1 MKRSDWQNAFGET
14 PDYFRRQLTSTLN
27 GLEAGKMK
35 KRYKIST
42 VLIAAVLAVMM
53 IVGAGVAA
61 GNLGVFDML
70 NTADPIVPLEGAEN
84 MVETNLGSVENEFV
98 KLSVEEAVYDGQGA
112 IVQLRLSPKDTEKYA
127 LLNDM
132 LQDTPEDIYDIERVP
147 AKVPE
152 GRQTLQGDS
161 GEMEIVNEK
170 GNISMSLNGE
180 NIEIPST
187 LEEAAERKI
196 PVYVEDGTLYYA
208 DQFDFK
214 IKGRK
219 DGKEIVHYWVG
230 AETIGVDAENAEA
243 MGEEIFLNTWNAEEQ
258 PDGSVIIWAKGTAN
272 QAMEDEIQLKFK
284 CGIYRGADAQE
295 TTVDELTVNLKR
307 HTGNR
312 NVTLVPT
319 GDGTGERFQVLT
331 GSISFSKVQGYLT
344 VDYVYEQA
352 EEEEMG
358 ITFKIYDAEGNQI
371 AMGSGQTIELTA
383 EDGSAYYHQIDEIQ
397 SFEEIPEKFWLEA
410 KVIGEDKTL
419 GRVECEAVPA
429 E

>member
-14 PDYFRRQLTSTLN
+14 PDYFRHQLTSTLN

-35 KRYKIST
+35 KRYKVST
-42 VLIAAVLAVMM
+42 VLIAAVTAAML

-70 NTADPIVPLEGAEN
+70 DTADPIVPLEGAEN

-112 IVQLRLSPKDTEKYA
+112 IIQLRLSPKDAEKYA
-127 LLNDM
+127 LMNAM
-132 LQDTPEDIYDIERVP
+132 LQDTPEDIYDIERVST
-147 AKVPE
+147 KVPE
-152 GRQTLQGDS
+152 GRQTLKDDS
-161 GEMEIVNEK
+161 GELEIINENGK
-170 GNISMSLNGE
+170 ISVLLNGE
-180 NIEIPST
+180 SIEIPST
-187 LEEAAERKI
+187 LEEATERKI

-219 DGKEIVHYWVG
+219 DGKEIVRYWVG
-230 AETIGVDAENAEA
+230 AETMGVDAENAEA
-243 MGEEIFLNTWNAEEQ
+243 MGEEIFLNTWNAKEQ

-284 CGIYRGADAQE
+284 CGIYRGDDAQE
-295 TTVDELTVNLKR
+295 IALDELTVNLKR

-319 GDGTGERFQVLT
+319 GDGTGERFQILT

-344 VDYVYEQA
+344 VDYLYEQA
-352 EEEEMG
+352 EDEEMG

-383 EDGSAYYHQIDEIQ
+383 EDGSTYYHEIEEIQ

-410 KVIGEDKTL
+410 KVIGEDETL

>member
-61 GNLGVFDML
+61 GNLGVFDIL

-132 LQDTPEDIYDIERVP
+132 LQDTPEDIYDIERLPV
-147 AKVPE
+147 KVHE
-152 GRQTLQGDS
+152 GRQTMED
-161 GEMEIVNEK
+161 EMGVLEIINE
-170 GNISMSLNGE
+170 GGQVQVTLNGE
-180 NIEIPST
+180 NMEIPTS
-187 LEEAAERKI
+187 LEEANEEHIFIYEK
-196 PVYVEDGTLYYA
+196 DGTYYYS
-208 DQFDFK
+208 DMFQFSV
-214 IKGRK
+214 KGRK
-219 DGKEIVHYWVG
+219 DGKALIGYG
-230 AETIGVDAENAEA
+230 INAETLGEDAEKAEA
-243 MGEEIFLNTWNAEEQ
+243 LGEELFINSWNAEEQ
-258 PDGSVIIWAKGTAN
+258 PDGSVIIWGSGSAD
-272 QAMEDEIQLKFK
+272 QPMDDEIQLKVN
-284 CGIYRGADAQE
+284 CQIYLDGNTHALPL
-295 TTVDELTVNLKR
+295 DELVVNLTR
-307 HTGNR
+307 RAENQS
-312 NVTLVPT
+312 VELIPE
-319 GDGTGERFQVLT
+319 GDGKGERFEILT
-331 GSISFSKVQGYLT
+331 GSITFSKVRGYLIL
-344 VDYVYEQA
+344 DYTYEQA
-352 EEEEMG
+352 KDEEMG

-383 EDGSAYYHQIDEIQ
+383 EDGSTYYQQIEEIQ